1 VNTPEPPADIPEPAV
16 IPEPAAKRSSLVPI
30 VRIVGMV
37 LVVVLLWLLLT
48 KVANW
53 RDVVAALD
61 DLSWGD
67 WAALTAAALVR
78 VAVEPVLLVGVTP
91 GLRYRLAVPAFLAPA
106 AAATVVPGPS
116 DLAARYAMYRSW
128 GFSATETSSSVILWL
143 LYSTAAKMML
153 PIVAFGLLV
162 FFDRNDG
169 QDASIAMVAIGVLGT
184 LVFGMFLLLRSDSTA
199 RRLGGGA
206 GKAARRMARWF
217 RISTPDSLADD
228 LAERAASF
236 RDQTGH
242 IIRSRSHLAVVA
254 ALAQQASLFAILLV
268 AVRAVGIAPSQLD
281 WVSVFAAFALVQLI
295 TSVPITPGG
304 LGVAEAAYVTL
315 LAVGSTGGLVG
326 RVAAA
331 ALIYRIFSWLILVP
345 LGGISWLWWTRTSSS
360 TEVPI
365 SERD

>member
-1 VNTPEPPADIPEPAV
+1 MQGPPVDT
-16 IPEPAAKRSSLVPI
+16 PEPAAKRSALVPV
-30 VRIVGMV
+30 VRVAGMV
-37 LVVVLLWLLLT
+37 LVVVLLWFLLT
-48 KVANW
+48 RVASW
-53 RDVVAALD
+53 SDVVDALD
-61 DLSWGD
+61 DLSVGD
-67 WAALTAAALVR
+67 WAALTAAAMVR

-91 GLRYRLAVPAFLAPA
+91 GLKYRLAVPGFLAPA

-143 LYSTAAKMML
+143 LYSTAAKMVL
-153 PIVAFGLLV
+153 PIIAFGLLV

-169 QDASIAMVAIGVLGT
+169 QDASIAMVAVGVLGT
-184 LVFGMFLLLRSDSTA
+184 LVGGMFLLLRSDGTA
-199 RRLGGGA
+199 RRLGGAA
-206 GKAARRMARWF
+206 GKAAHRIARWF
-217 RISTPDSLADD
+217 RISAPDTLAED
-228 LAERAASF
+228 LAQRAANF
-236 RDQTGH
+236 RNQTGH

-268 AVRAVGIAPSQLD
+268 SVRAVGIAPSQLD
-281 WVSVFAAFALVQLI
+281 WVSIFAAFALVQLI

-345 LGGISWLWWTRTSSS
+345 LGGVSWLWWTRS
-360 TEVPI
+360 TGTAMVEP
-365 SERD
+365 DQ